1 MSLTVASSTGALAS
15 MIEDTLNYANASR
28 ASGTTKQY
36 ESNWRGFLA
45 FCTQQGLSPLPATS
59 QIVAV
64 YLSALAKA
72 GKATSTVASHLAA
85 IKYFHDRARVLV
97 NWQDPIL
104 SEVLA
109 GIRRS
114 SERRV
119 QKAEAILPAD
129 LRALV
134 ATTDNTLGGLRDR
147 AILLVGFAGA
157 FRRSEITAITVENVE
172 RVEEGMVV
180 RLDRS
185 KTDQEGR
192 GAEIA
197 IPFAADQLLCPVR
210 SLIAWLSSADISSG
224 PAFRRVL
231 KTGSVG
237 TEALSEEAIRLILA
251 KAVERAGLEGKF
263 SPHSLRAGFCT
274 SAALAGASLE
284 AVARQARH
292 TSIQTT
298 LGYVRVAG
306 RFKNHAGAGLL

>member
-1 MSLTVASSTGALAS
+1 MSLTVASSTGALTS

-36 ESNWRGFLA
+36 ESNWRGFLT
-45 FCTQQGLSPLPATS
+45 FCTQQGLSPLPSTA

-64 YLSALAKA
+64 YLAALAKT

-85 IKYFHDRARVLV
+85 IKYFHDRARALI

-104 SEVLA
+104 AEVLA

-119 QKAEAILPAD
+119 QKAEAILPDD
-129 LRALV
+129 LRALIGV
-134 ATTDNTLGGLRDR
+134 TDATLGGLRDR
-147 AILLVGFAGA
+147 ALLLVGFAGA
-157 FRRSEITAITVENVE
+157 FRRSEITAITVENIE
-172 RVEEGMVV
+172 RVEEGMVI

-192 GAEIA
+192 GAEVA
-197 IPFAADQLLCPVR
+197 IPFAGDKLLCPVR
-210 SLIAWLSSADISSG
+210 SLATWLSASDISSG
-224 PAFRRVL
+224 PVFRRVL
-231 KTGSVG
+231 KNGSVG
-237 TEALSEEAIRLILA
+237 TDALSEESVRLILA

-274 SAALAGASLE
+274 SAALSGASLE

-298 LGYVRVAG
+298 LGYVRVAE